1 MDRLFWKALRILL
14 RILFLGAKLPPISY
28 NLRSLWVRR
37 SATLLTMVGIGST
50 VAVLAGVLALQ
61 QGFASLYTSG
71 GRDDV
76 VMFLRPGATSE
87 GESGFRRETAEIL
100 KKNVPEIA
108 VDDQGRPLASGELYL
123 AVRRQKLDGGET
135 NVPIRGVE
143 PMSFAIAGD
152 AMQVLEGRRFQPGTD
167 EVIVGQALVDRIKDC
182 QVGRTILINTTPFKV
197 VGVFDYSGPFRSEV
211 WGDAARMSEALQ
223 RPGFSRVVA
232 RLKPGTKLEVLT
244 ERMKNDKQTPSK
256 VLDEQTY
263 LSSQTMALSVTL
275 YALGVFLALV
285 MGTAAVFAGTNT
297 MLAAISARSHEIGV
311 LLAIGFRP
319 FSIFMSFMFEAV
331 VLGLLGGLAGCLMVI
346 PLNGL
351 RTGTTNFQTF
361 TEVAFAFSVTPRV
374 LGIAVVFACVLGLLG
389 GLIPAW
395 QAASRDPVDALR
407 RG

>member
-1 MDRLFWKALRILL
+1 MERLFFKVLGVFLK
-14 RILFLGAKLPPISY
+14 ILFLGAKLPPISY

-37 SATLLTMVGIGST
+37 SATLLTMVGIGAT

-61 QGFASLYTSG
+61 QGFASLYTKG
-71 GRDDV
+71 GRSDV

-87 GESGFRRETAEIL
+87 GESGFRRESAEIL
-100 KKNVPEIA
+100 KKSIPEIA
-108 VDDQGRPLASGELYL
+108 RDANNQPLASGELYL
-123 AVRRQKLDGGET
+123 AVRRAKLEGGEA
-135 NVPIRGVE
+135 NVPVRGVE
-143 PMSFAIAGD
+143 PMSFVIAGE
-152 AMQVLEGRRFQPGTD
+152 AMTITEGRRFTAGTD
-167 EVIVGQALVDRIKDC
+167 EVIVGQALVGRIKDC
-182 QVGRTILINTTPFKV
+182 QVGRTILINTTPFRV

-223 RPGFSRVVA
+223 RPGYSRVLA
-232 RLKPGTKLEVLT
+232 RLQPGADLAALTKRLE
-244 ERMKNDKQTPSK
+244 NDKRTPSK

-263 LSSQTMALSVTL
+263 LTGQTMALSFTL

-319 FSIFMSFMFEAV
+319 FSIFLCFMFEAI
-331 VLGLLGGLAGCLMVI
+331 VLGLLGGITGCLMVI

-351 RTGTTNFQTF
+351 QTGTTNFQTF
-361 TEVAFAFSVTPRV
+361 TEVAFAFSVTPQI
-374 LGIAVVFACVLGLLG
+374 LAIAVGFACLLGLLG